1 MRIPCQSPTS
11 FLKSNTFTIVSA
23 GQIQSKILT
32 KDSHG
37 PKDKGNSVSHQWQGM
52 GLRKVSPHCLCG
64 NVAASS
70 QSLRDCG
77 LPGTAALQPS
87 LKRPH
92 SFSFYVFSPLPSFF
106 FLKIFFSCPS
116 YVLSRERNAVYLQE
130 EVTSSKRTKCSPKS
144 HTRCL
149 APFQKGTF
157 KIHSLYSI
165 LCKIF

>member
-1 MRIPCQSPTS
+1 MPEPNVLLEIQHIHNRFSCT
-11 FLKSNTFTIVSA
+11 NTE
-23 GQIQSKILT
+23 SKILT

-70 QSLRDCG
+70 QSLRDRG

-92 SFSFYVFSPLPSFF
+92 SFSFYVFSPSLPFS
-106 FLKIFFSCPS
+106 FLKYSFPVLH
-116 YVLSRERNAVYLQE
+116 VLSRERNAAYLQE
-130 EVTSSKRTKCSPKS
+130 EVTSSKRTECSPKS